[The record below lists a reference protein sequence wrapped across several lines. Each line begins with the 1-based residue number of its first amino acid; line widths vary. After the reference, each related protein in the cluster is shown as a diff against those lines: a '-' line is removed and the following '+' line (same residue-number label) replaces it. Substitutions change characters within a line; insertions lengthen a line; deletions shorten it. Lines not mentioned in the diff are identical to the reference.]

1 LPIYNSEVKVQYGF
15 REMEWELFLMIGFLV
30 FSPIGLVCGGLAL
43 YRYLRFESSSDVP
56 RVPVAMAM
64 FAVHYGLVVLVILA
78 YSQRYA
84 LLPTIL
90 MFLTTIALIT
100 VIRLGIQAH
109 SKAGFRIGM
118 AGLFTLC
125 AYTCIFVY
133 DYLLYSEF
141 HPW

>member
-1 LPIYNSEVKVQYGF
+1 MHRLFTTVRGEVQYGF
-15 REMEWELFLMIGFLV
+15 CEMEWELFLTIGFLV
-30 FSPIGLVCGGLAL
+30 LSPIGLVCGGLAF
-43 YRYLRFESSSDVP
+43 YHYLRFESSADVP
-56 RVPVAMAM
+56 RVPVAMTV

-78 YSQRYA
+78 HSRRYM

-100 VIRLGIQAH
+100 VIRLGLQAH

-125 AYTCIFVY
+125 AYTCIFVH
-133 DYLLYSEF
+133 DYLLVL
-141 HPW
+141 